1 MTLKSLL
8 VFLQFIFALLFINCS
23 GSGSSSSSSSSSG
36 SGSSS
41 GSSSGLSNE
50 IDNQLTKFPE
60 GRELYLSKCTSCH
73 KPFQREMFTAEKWKD
88 ALEEMTVKAKLNDEE
103 KTLILNY
110 LSERN

>member
-1 MTLKSLL
+1 MTVKSLMI
-8 VFLQFIFALLFINCS
+8 FLQFIFALLFINCS
-23 GSGSSSSSSSSSG
+23 GSSSG
-36 SGSSS
+36 
-41 GSSSGLSNE
+41 SGLSNE

-73 KPFQREMFTAEKWKD
+73 RAYEREMFTADKWKA

>member
-1 MTLKSLL
+1 MIVKSLM
-8 VFLQFIFALLFINCS
+8 VFFQFIFALLFINCS
-23 GSGSSSSSSSSSG
+23 GSGSSSSSG

-41 GSSSGLSNE
+41 SNE

-60 GRELYLSKCTSCH
+60 GRDLYLSKCTSCH
-73 KPFQREMFTAEKWKD
+73 RAYEREMFTAEKWKT

>member
-1 MTLKSLL
+1 MTVKSLI

-23 GSGSSSSSSSSSG
+23 GSG
-36 SGSSS
+36 
-41 GSSSGLSNE
+41 N
-50 IDNQLTKFPE
+50 DTNNQLTKFPE

-73 KPFQREMFTAEKWKD
+73 RAYEREKFTAEKWK
-88 ALEEMTVKAKLNDEE
+88 AVLEEMTVKAKLNDEE